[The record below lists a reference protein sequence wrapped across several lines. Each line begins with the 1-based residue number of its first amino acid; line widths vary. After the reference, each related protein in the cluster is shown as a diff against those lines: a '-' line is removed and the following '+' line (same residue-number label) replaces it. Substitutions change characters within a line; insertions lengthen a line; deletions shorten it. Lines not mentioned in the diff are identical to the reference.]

1 MTLTELRYI
10 VAVAKE
16 LHFGRAAAAC
26 FVSQPTL
33 SVAIKKL
40 EDELDTVIFERHQ
53 HEVTV
58 TPTGEQIIRQAQ
70 VVLEQ
75 ARAIRLIAEEGKDPL
90 KGKVRL
96 GVIYTVG
103 PYLLPRLIPLLTRRA
118 PDLTL
123 LIDEDFTANLADK
136 LRQGELDVI
145 IVSTP
150 FEVPGVVTEVLYKE
164 PFMVALPRKHPLA
177 KKKSIKADDL
187 INETLLLLKT
197 GNCFRDQV
205 MEVCPACKSDTFSKD
220 KIQKTLEGSSLETI
234 RQMVAAGSGVTV
246 LPNSSII
253 ESQGV
258 DPLLE
263 YRPFARPVPE
273 REVALAYRQSYPRKK
288 LIEMMIDSIRACDL
302 SEVHSPAGGT
312 GTPASRAAGKSG

>member
-40 EDELDTVIFERHQ
+40 EDELDTIIFERHQ
-53 HEVTV
+53 HEVTI
-58 TPTGEQIIRQAQ
+58 TPIGEQIIRQAQ
-70 VVLEQ
+70 LVLEQ
-75 ARAIRLIAEEGKDPL
+75 AKTIKLIAEEGKDPL
-90 KGKVRL
+90 KGKLRM

-103 PYLLPRLIPLLTRRA
+103 PYLLPKLIPSLTRRA

-123 LIDEDFTANLADK
+123 LIDEDFTANLAEK

-150 FEVPGVVTEVLYKE
+150 FEVQGVVTEILYKE
-164 PFMVALPRKHPLA
+164 PFMVALPKDHPLT

-205 MEVCPACKSDTFSKD
+205 MEVCPACKSDTFSRD

-246 LPNSSII
+246 LPSSSIM
-253 ESQGV
+253 EKQGV
-258 DPLLE
+258 DQLLE

-273 REVALAYRQSYPRKK
+273 REVALAYRQTYPRKK
-288 LIEMMIDSIRACDL
+288 LIEIMIAAIRDCDL
-302 SEVHSPAGGT
+302 TEARFPAAQPKALSTAGG
-312 GTPASRAAGKSG
+312 

>member
-10 VAVAKE
+10 TAVARE
-16 LHFGRAAAAC
+16 LHFGRAAASC

-40 EDELDTVIFERHQ
+40 EDELGVTVFERHQ

-58 TPTGEQIIRQAQ
+58 TAIGEPIIRQAQ
-70 VVLEQ
+70 QVLEQ
-75 ARAIRLIAEEGKDPL
+75 ANTIKLIAEEGKDPL
-90 KGKVRL
+90 KGRIKL
-96 GVIYTVG
+96 GVIYTIG
-103 PYLLPRLIPLLTRRA
+103 PYLLPKLIPQLTREA

-123 LIDEDFTANLADK
+123 IIDEDFTANLAEK
-136 LRQGELDVI
+136 LRQGELDMI

-150 FEVPGVVTEVLYKE
+150 FEMQGIATEVLYKE
-164 PFMVALPRKHPLA
+164 PFMVALPKGHPLS

-187 INETLLLLKT
+187 VDETLLLLRA

-220 KIQKTLEGSSLETI
+220 RIQKTLEGSSLETI

-246 LPNSSII
+246 LPGSSII
-253 ESQGV
+253 DKQEV
-258 DPLLE
+258 DSLLD

-288 LIEMMIDSIRACDL
+288 VVEVMTNAIRECDF
-302 SEVHSPAGGT
+302 SQTRPVAAEDEEGKV
-312 GTPASRAAGKSG
+312 ASA